1 MKKPNSW
8 REKKKNKRAELSTR
22 QDDLNR
28 VKKFVLILDGK
39 RQSLEKEINREAWQ
53 NDDLASTI
61 KQMETETTNESEK
74 TAQMKSATLRIRKL
88 Y

>member
-28 VKKFVLILDGK
+28 VKKFVLILEGK

-53 NDDLASTI
+53 NDDLASI
-61 KQMETETTNESEK
+61 RKRMETETTNES
-74 TAQMKSATLRIRKL
+74 
-88 Y
+88 